1 MIKCAARDAFAALD
15 RKNEDINMCGIIGFI
30 GHDALSRILNGLE
43 LLEYRGYDSAG
54 LAVRGEAE
62 TVPEIHKCQGRV
74 KDLREISPKEDHFT
88 CGIGH
93 TRWATHGGVSDTNAH
108 PHRVGN
114 VTLVHNGIVENYKEL
129 SEEYEVEDEL
139 VSETDTEV
147 VAALL
152 NTFYKGDPNEAIR
165 RTVKKL
171 KGTYALV
178 VMFDDIPD
186 TIYAVRN
193 VSPIVVAKKDDL
205 TILASDP
212 AALYQ
217 YSKEFFVLDE
227 ACILKAEKGAVSVVD
242 FNGNE
247 VEPKM
252 QVVDWDA
259 SNTGKQGYPFYMEK
273 EINEQPE
280 ALKKILSTY
289 VIDNDIE
296 LGYDGAVDKALT
308 AFNRVCIVACGTALH
323 AGMMGANLFKKWL
336 GIPVEVEMASEFIYS
351 DTVLDKDTLFIAV
364 SQSGET
370 IDTMEALKKAKNE
383 GACCL
388 AILNVRGSSISRTAD
403 YTLYTDAGPEIAVA
417 STKAYTTQMMI
428 FYLLTLRC
436 ASLRGKITGEY
447 LEHALENLRRV
458 PDAIS
463 QVIAMKSEIR
473 RQAKE
478 VIMASDL
485 FMIGRGMDYQVLL
498 EGALKLKEISYIH
511 SEAYAAGELK
521 HGPIALITEGTPV
534 IAAATQTKLIS
545 KELSNVKEIKARGAN
560 VVLLTKEELKD
571 DFAQSGEYHV
581 IGLPNLDDEYMPFPE
596 IAALQLYSYYVS
608 ADKGLDVDKPRNLAK
623 VVTVE

>member
-1 MIKCAARDAFAALD
+1 
-15 RKNEDINMCGIIGFI
+15 MCGIIGFI
-30 GHDALSRILNGLE
+30 GNDALNGILNGLE

-54 LAVRGEAE
+54 FAIRRAGESL
-62 TVPEIHKCQGRV
+62 PEIHKCQGRV
-74 KDLREISPKEDHFT
+74 KDLREISPKTGDYT

-108 PHRVGN
+108 PHRVGK

-129 SEEYEVEDEL
+129 SEEYEVEDQL

-152 NTFYKGDPNEAIR
+152 NKFYKGDPNEAIR

-186 TIYAVRN
+186 TIYATRN
-193 VSPIVVAKKDDL
+193 VSPIVVAKNEEL

-212 AALYQ
+212 AALYE

-227 ACILKAEKGAVSVVD
+227 KCILKATKAQVSVVD
-242 FNGNE
+242 FNGQE
-247 VEPKM
+247 VQPKM

-259 SNTGKQGYPFYMEK
+259 GNTGKQGYAYYMEK

-280 ALKKILSTY
+280 ALKRILTNYLVDGS
-289 VIDNDIE
+289 ID
-296 LGYDGAVDKALT
+296 LGYEGAVDKMLT
-308 AFNRVCIVACGTALH
+308 SFNRVCIVACGTALH
-323 AGMMGANLFKKWL
+323 AGMMGAHLFRKWL
-336 GIPVEVEMASEFIYS
+336 GIPVETEMASEFIYS
-351 DTVLDKDTLFIAV
+351 DTTLDKDTLFIAV

-370 IDTMEALKKAKNE
+370 IDTMEALKKAKKE
-383 GACCL
+383 GAACL
-388 AILNVRGSSISRTAD
+388 AVLNVRGSSISRIAD

-417 STKAYTTQMMI
+417 STKAYTTQLMI
-428 FYLLTLRC
+428 FYLLVLRC
-436 ASLRGKITGEY
+436 ASLRGRMTEAD

-458 PDAIS
+458 PDAIT
-463 QVIAMKSEIR
+463 QVIAIKDDIH

-485 FMIGRGMDYQVLL
+485 FMIGRGMDYLVLL

-521 HGPIALITEGTPV
+521 HGPIALITDGTPV

-560 VVLLTKEELKD
+560 VVLLTKEELKA

-581 IGLPNLDDEYMPFPE
+581 IGLPNLDDEYMSFPE
-596 IAALQLYSYYVS
+596 IVALQLYSYYVS

>member
-1 MIKCAARDAFAALD
+1 
-15 RKNEDINMCGIIGFI
+15 MCGIIGFI
-30 GHDALSRILNGLE
+30 GNDALNGILNGLE

-54 LAVRGEAE
+54 FAIRRAGESQ
-62 TVPEIHKCQGRV
+62 PEIHKCQGRV
-74 KDLREISPKEDHFT
+74 KDLREISPKTGDYT

-108 PHRVGN
+108 PHRVGK

-129 SEEYEVEDEL
+129 SEEYEVEDQL

-152 NTFYKGDPNEAIR
+152 NKFYKGDPNEAIR

-186 TIYAVRN
+186 TIYATRN
-193 VSPIVVAKKDDL
+193 VSPIVVAKNEEL

-212 AALYQ
+212 AALYE

-227 ACILKAEKGAVSVVD
+227 KCILKATKAQVSVVD
-242 FNGNE
+242 FNGQE
-247 VEPKM
+247 VQPKM

-259 SNTGKQGYPFYMEK
+259 GNTGKQGYAYYMEK

-280 ALKKILSTY
+280 ALKRILTNYLVDGS
-289 VIDNDIE
+289 ID
-296 LGYDGAVDKALT
+296 LGYEGAVDKMLT
-308 AFNRVCIVACGTALH
+308 SFNRVCVVACGTALH
-323 AGMMGANLFKKWL
+323 AGMMGAHLFRKWL
-336 GIPVEVEMASEFIYS
+336 GIPVETEMASEFIYS

-370 IDTMEALKKAKNE
+370 IDTMEALKKAKKE
-383 GACCL
+383 GAACL
-388 AILNVRGSSISRTAD
+388 AVLNVRGSSISRIAD

-417 STKAYTTQMMI
+417 STKAYTTQLMI
-428 FYLLTLRC
+428 FYLLVLRC
-436 ASLRGKITGEY
+436 ASLRGRMTEAD

-458 PDAIS
+458 PDAIT
-463 QVIAMKSEIR
+463 QVIAIKDDIH

-485 FMIGRGMDYQVLL
+485 FMIGRGMDYLVLL

-521 HGPIALITEGTPV
+521 HGPIALITDGTPV

-560 VVLLTKEELKD
+560 VVLLTKEELKA
-571 DFAQSGEYHV
+571 DFAQSDEYHV
-581 IGLPNLDDEYMPFPE
+581 IGLPNLDDEYMSFPE
-596 IAALQLYSYYVS
+596 IVALQLYTYYVS
-608 ADKGLDVDKPRNLAK
+608 ADKGLYVDKPRNLAK

>member
-1 MIKCAARDAFAALD
+1 
-15 RKNEDINMCGIIGFI
+15 MCGIIGFI
-30 GHDALSRILNGLE
+30 GNDALNGILNGLE

-54 LAVRGEAE
+54 FAIRRAGESL
-62 TVPEIHKCQGRV
+62 PEIHKCQGRV
-74 KDLREISPKEDHFT
+74 KDLREISPKTGDYT

-108 PHRVGN
+108 PHRVGK

-129 SEEYEVEDEL
+129 SEEYEVEDQL

-152 NTFYKGDPNEAIR
+152 NKFYKGDPNEAIR

-186 TIYAVRN
+186 TIYATRN
-193 VSPIVVAKKDDL
+193 VSPIVVAKNEEL

-212 AALYQ
+212 AALYE

-227 ACILKAEKGAVSVVD
+227 KCILKATKAQVSVVD
-242 FNGNE
+242 FNGQE
-247 VEPKM
+247 VQPKM

-259 SNTGKQGYPFYMEK
+259 GNTGKQGYAYYMEK

-280 ALKKILSTY
+280 ALKRILTNYLVDGS
-289 VIDNDIE
+289 ID
-296 LGYDGAVDKALT
+296 LGYEGAVDKMLT
-308 AFNRVCIVACGTALH
+308 SFNRVCIVACGTALH
-323 AGMMGANLFKKWL
+323 AGMMGAHLFRKWL
-336 GIPVEVEMASEFIYS
+336 GIPVEIEMASEFIYS

-370 IDTMEALKKAKNE
+370 IDTMEALKKAKKE
-383 GACCL
+383 GAACL
-388 AILNVRGSSISRTAD
+388 AVLNVRGSSISRIAD

-417 STKAYTTQMMI
+417 STKAYTTQLMI
-428 FYLLTLRC
+428 FYLLVLRC
-436 ASLRGKITGEY
+436 ASLRGRMTEAD

-458 PDAIS
+458 PDAIT
-463 QVIAMKSEIR
+463 QVIAIKDDIH

-485 FMIGRGMDYQVLL
+485 FMIGRGMDYLVLL

-521 HGPIALITEGTPV
+521 HGPIALITDGTPV

-560 VVLLTKEELKD
+560 VVLLTKEELKA
-571 DFAQSGEYHV
+571 DFAQSDEYHV
-581 IGLPNLDDEYMPFPE
+581 IGLPNLDDEYMSFPE
-596 IAALQLYSYYVS
+596 IVALQLYSYYVS

>member
-1 MIKCAARDAFAALD
+1 
-15 RKNEDINMCGIIGFI
+15 MCGIIGFI
-30 GHDALSRILNGLE
+30 GNDALNGILNGLE

-54 LAVRGEAE
+54 FAIRRAGESL
-62 TVPEIHKCQGRV
+62 PEIHKCQGRV
-74 KDLREISPKEDHFT
+74 KDLREISPKTGDYT

-108 PHRVGN
+108 PHRVGK

-129 SEEYEVEDEL
+129 SEEYEVEDQL

-152 NTFYKGDPNEAIR
+152 NKFYKGDPNEAIR

-186 TIYAVRN
+186 TIYATRN
-193 VSPIVVAKKDDL
+193 VSPIVVAKNEEL

-212 AALYQ
+212 AALYE

-227 ACILKAEKGAVSVVD
+227 KCILKATKAQVSVVD
-242 FNGNE
+242 FNGQE
-247 VEPKM
+247 VQPKM

-259 SNTGKQGYPFYMEK
+259 GNTGKQGYAYYMEK

-280 ALKKILSTY
+280 ALKRILTNYLVDGS
-289 VIDNDIE
+289 ID
-296 LGYDGAVDKALT
+296 LGYEGAVDKMLT
-308 AFNRVCIVACGTALH
+308 SFNRVCIVACGTALH
-323 AGMMGANLFKKWL
+323 AGMMGAHLFRKWL
-336 GIPVEVEMASEFIYS
+336 GIPVETEMASEFIYS
-351 DTVLDKDTLFIAV
+351 DTVLDKGTLFIAV

-370 IDTMEALKKAKNE
+370 IDTMEALKKAKKE
-383 GACCL
+383 GAACL
-388 AILNVRGSSISRTAD
+388 AVLNVRGSSISRIAD

-417 STKAYTTQMMI
+417 STKAYTTQLMI
-428 FYLLTLRC
+428 FYLLVLRC
-436 ASLRGKITGEY
+436 ASLRGRMTEAD

-458 PDAIS
+458 PDAIT
-463 QVIAMKSEIR
+463 QVIALKDDIH

-485 FMIGRGMDYQVLL
+485 FMIGRGMDYLVQL

-521 HGPIALITEGTPV
+521 HGPIALITDGTPV

-560 VVLLTKEELKD
+560 VVLLTKEELKA

-581 IGLPNLDDEYMPFPE
+581 IGLPNLDDEYMSFPE
-596 IAALQLYSYYVS
+596 IVALQLYSYYVS

>member
-1 MIKCAARDAFAALD
+1 
-15 RKNEDINMCGIIGFI
+15 MCGIIGFI
-30 GHDALSRILNGLE
+30 GNDALNGILNGLE

-54 LAVRGEAE
+54 FAIRRAGESQ
-62 TVPEIHKCQGRV
+62 PEIHKCQGRV
-74 KDLREISPKEDHFT
+74 KDLREISPKTGDYT

-108 PHRVGN
+108 PHRVGK

-129 SEEYEVEDEL
+129 SEEYEVEDQL

-152 NTFYKGDPNEAIR
+152 NKFYKRDPNEAIR

-186 TIYAVRN
+186 TIYATRN
-193 VSPIVVAKKDDL
+193 VSPIVVAKNEEL

-212 AALYQ
+212 AALYE

-227 ACILKAEKGAVSVVD
+227 KCILKATKAQVSVVD
-242 FNGNE
+242 FNGQE
-247 VEPKM
+247 VQPKM
-252 QVVDWDA
+252 QVVDWDTG
-259 SNTGKQGYPFYMEK
+259 NTGKQGYAYYMEK

-280 ALKKILSTY
+280 ALKRILTNYLVDGS
-289 VIDNDIE
+289 ID
-296 LGYDGAVDKALT
+296 LGYEGAVDKMLT
-308 AFNRVCIVACGTALH
+308 SFNRVCIVACGTALH
-323 AGMMGANLFKKWL
+323 AGMMGAHLFRKWL
-336 GIPVEVEMASEFIYS
+336 GIPVETEMASEFIYS

-370 IDTMEALKKAKNE
+370 IDTMEALKKAKKE
-383 GACCL
+383 GAACL
-388 AILNVRGSSISRTAD
+388 AVLNVRGSSISRIAD

-417 STKAYTTQMMI
+417 STKAYTTQLMI
-428 FYLLTLRC
+428 FYLLVLRC
-436 ASLRGKITGEY
+436 ASLRGRMTEAD

-458 PDAIS
+458 PDAIT
-463 QVIAMKSEIR
+463 QVIAIKDDIH

-485 FMIGRGMDYQVLL
+485 FMIGRGMDYLVLL

-521 HGPIALITEGTPV
+521 HGPIALITDGTPV

-560 VVLLTKEELKD
+560 VVLLTKEELKA
-571 DFAQSGEYHV
+571 DFAQSDEYHV
-581 IGLPNLDDEYMPFPE
+581 IGLPNLDDEYMSFPE
-596 IAALQLYSYYVS
+596 IVALQLYSYYVS

>member
-1 MIKCAARDAFAALD
+1 
-15 RKNEDINMCGIIGFI
+15 MCGIIGFI
-30 GHDALSRILNGLE
+30 GNDALNGILNGLE

-54 LAVRGEAE
+54 FAIRRAGESQ
-62 TVPEIHKCQGRV
+62 PEIHKCQGRV
-74 KDLREISPKEDHFT
+74 KDLREISPKTGDYT

-108 PHRVGN
+108 PHRVGK

-129 SEEYEVEDEL
+129 SEEYEVEDQL

-152 NTFYKGDPNEAIR
+152 NKFYKGDPNEAIR

-186 TIYAVRN
+186 TIYATRN
-193 VSPIVVAKKDDL
+193 VSPIVVAKNEEL

-212 AALYQ
+212 AALYE

-227 ACILKAEKGAVSVVD
+227 KCILKATKAQVSVVD
-242 FNGNE
+242 FNGQE
-247 VEPKM
+247 VQPKM

-259 SNTGKQGYPFYMEK
+259 GNTGKQGYAYYMEK

-280 ALKKILSTY
+280 ALKRILTNYLVDGS
-289 VIDNDIE
+289 ID
-296 LGYDGAVDKALT
+296 LGYEGAVDKMLT
-308 AFNRVCIVACGTALH
+308 SFNRVCIVACGTALH
-323 AGMMGANLFKKWL
+323 AGMMGAHLFRKWL
-336 GIPVEVEMASEFIYS
+336 VIPVETEMASEFIYS
-351 DTVLDKDTLFIAV
+351 DTILDKDTLFIAV

-370 IDTMEALKKAKNE
+370 IDTMEALKKAKKE
-383 GACCL
+383 GAACL
-388 AILNVRGSSISRTAD
+388 AVLNVRGSSISRIAD

-417 STKAYTTQMMI
+417 STKAYTTQLMI
-428 FYLLTLRC
+428 FYLLVLRC
-436 ASLRGKITGEY
+436 ASLRGRMTEAD

-458 PDAIS
+458 PDAIT
-463 QVIAMKSEIR
+463 QVIAIKDDIH

-485 FMIGRGMDYQVLL
+485 FMIGRGMDYLVLL

-521 HGPIALITEGTPV
+521 HGPIALITDGTPV

-560 VVLLTKEELKD
+560 VVLLTKEELKA
-571 DFAQSGEYHV
+571 DFAQSDEYHV
-581 IGLPNLDDEYMPFPE
+581 IGLPNLDDEYMSFPE
-596 IAALQLYSYYVS
+596 IVALQLYSYYVS

>member
-1 MIKCAARDAFAALD
+1 
-15 RKNEDINMCGIIGFI
+15 MCGIIGFI
-30 GHDALSRILNGLE
+30 GNDALNGILNGLE

-54 LAVRGEAE
+54 FAIRRAGESL
-62 TVPEIHKCQGRV
+62 PEIHKCQGRV
-74 KDLREISPKEDHFT
+74 KDLREISPKTGDYT

-108 PHRVGN
+108 PHRVGK

-129 SEEYEVEDEL
+129 SEEYEVEDQL

-152 NTFYKGDPNEAIR
+152 NKFYKGDPNEAIR

-186 TIYAVRN
+186 TIYATRN
-193 VSPIVVAKKDDL
+193 VSPIVVAKNEEL

-212 AALYQ
+212 AALYE

-227 ACILKAEKGAVSVVD
+227 KCILKATKAQVSVVD
-242 FNGNE
+242 FNGQE
-247 VEPKM
+247 VQPKM

-259 SNTGKQGYPFYMEK
+259 GNTGKQGYAYYMEK

-280 ALKKILSTY
+280 ALKRILTNYLVDGS
-289 VIDNDIE
+289 ID
-296 LGYDGAVDKALT
+296 LGYEGAVDKMLT
-308 AFNRVCIVACGTALH
+308 SFNRVCIVACGTALH
-323 AGMMGANLFKKWL
+323 AGMMGAHLFRKWL
-336 GIPVEVEMASEFIYS
+336 GIPVETEMASEFIYS

-370 IDTMEALKKAKNE
+370 IDTMEALKKAKKE
-383 GACCL
+383 GAACL
-388 AILNVRGSSISRTAD
+388 AVLNVRGSSISRIAD

-417 STKAYTTQMMI
+417 STKAYTTQLMI
-428 FYLLTLRC
+428 FYLLVLRC
-436 ASLRGKITGEY
+436 ASLRGRMTEAD

-458 PDAIS
+458 PDAIT
-463 QVIAMKSEIR
+463 QVIAIKDDIH

-485 FMIGRGMDYQVLL
+485 FMIGRGMDYLVLL

-521 HGPIALITEGTPV
+521 HGPIALITDGTPV

-560 VVLLTKEELKD
+560 VVLLTKDELKA
-571 DFAQSGEYHV
+571 DFAQSDEYHV
-581 IGLPNLDDEYMPFPE
+581 IGLPNLDDEYMSFPE
-596 IAALQLYSYYVS
+596 IVALQLYSYYVS

>member
-1 MIKCAARDAFAALD
+1 
-15 RKNEDINMCGIIGFI
+15 MCGIIGFI
-30 GHDALSRILNGLE
+30 GNDALNGILNGLE

-54 LAVRGEAE
+54 FAIRRAGESL
-62 TVPEIHKCQGRV
+62 PEIHKCQGRV
-74 KDLREISPKEDHFT
+74 KDLREISPKTGDYT

-93 TRWATHGGVSDTNAH
+93 TRWATHGGVSDANAH
-108 PHRVGN
+108 PHRVGK

-129 SEEYEVEDEL
+129 SEEYEVEDQL

-152 NTFYKGDPNEAIR
+152 NKFYKGDPNEAIR

-186 TIYAVRN
+186 TIYATRN
-193 VSPIVVAKKDDL
+193 VSPIVVAKNEEL

-212 AALYQ
+212 AALYE

-227 ACILKAEKGAVSVVD
+227 KCILKATKAQVSVVD
-242 FNGNE
+242 FNGQE
-247 VEPKM
+247 VQPKM

-259 SNTGKQGYPFYMEK
+259 GNTGKQGYAYYMEK

-280 ALKKILSTY
+280 ALKRILTNYLVDGS
-289 VIDNDIE
+289 ID
-296 LGYDGAVDKALT
+296 LGYEGAVDKMLT
-308 AFNRVCIVACGTALH
+308 SFNRVCIVACGTALH
-323 AGMMGANLFKKWL
+323 AGMMGAHLFRKWL
-336 GIPVEVEMASEFIYS
+336 GIPVETEMASEFIYS

-370 IDTMEALKKAKNE
+370 IDTMEALKKAKKE
-383 GACCL
+383 GAACL
-388 AILNVRGSSISRTAD
+388 AVLNVRGSSISRIAD

-417 STKAYTTQMMI
+417 STKAYTTQLMI
-428 FYLLTLRC
+428 FYLLVLRC
-436 ASLRGKITGEY
+436 ASLRGRMTEAD

-458 PDAIS
+458 PDAIT
-463 QVIAMKSEIR
+463 QVIAIKDDIH

-485 FMIGRGMDYQVLL
+485 FMIGRGMDYLVLL

-521 HGPIALITEGTPV
+521 HGPIALITDGTPV

-560 VVLLTKEELKD
+560 VVLLTKEELKA
-571 DFAQSGEYHV
+571 DFAQSDEYHV
-581 IGLPNLDDEYMPFPE
+581 IGLPNLDDEYMSFPE
-596 IAALQLYSYYVS
+596 IVALQLYSYYVS

>member
-1 MIKCAARDAFAALD
+1 
-15 RKNEDINMCGIIGFI
+15 MCGIIGFI
-30 GHDALSRILNGLE
+30 GNDALNGILNGLE

-54 LAVRGEAE
+54 FAIRRAGESQ
-62 TVPEIHKCQGRV
+62 PEIHKCQGRV
-74 KDLREISPKEDHFT
+74 KDLREISPKTGDYT

-108 PHRVGN
+108 PHRVGK

-129 SEEYEVEDEL
+129 SEEYEVEDQL

-152 NTFYKGDPNEAIR
+152 NKFYKGDPNEAIR

-186 TIYAVRN
+186 TIYATRN
-193 VSPIVVAKKDDL
+193 VSPIVVAKNEEL

-212 AALYQ
+212 AALYE

-227 ACILKAEKGAVSVVD
+227 KCILKATKAQVSVVD
-242 FNGNE
+242 FNGQE
-247 VEPKM
+247 VQPKM

-259 SNTGKQGYPFYMEK
+259 GNTGKQGYAYYMEK

-280 ALKKILSTY
+280 ALKRIMTNYLVDGS
-289 VIDNDIE
+289 ND
-296 LGYDGAVDKALT
+296 LGYEGAVDKMLT
-308 AFNRVCIVACGTALH
+308 SFNRVCIVACGTALH
-323 AGMMGANLFKKWL
+323 AGMMGAHLFRKWL
-336 GIPVEVEMASEFIYS
+336 GIPVETEMASEFIYS

-370 IDTMEALKKAKNE
+370 IDTMEALKKAKKE
-383 GACCL
+383 GAACL
-388 AILNVRGSSISRTAD
+388 AVLNVRGSSISRIAD

-417 STKAYTTQMMI
+417 STKAYTTQLMI
-428 FYLLTLRC
+428 FYLLVLRC
-436 ASLRGKITGEY
+436 ASLRGRMTEAD

-458 PDAIS
+458 PDAIT
-463 QVIAMKSEIR
+463 QVIAIKDDIH

-485 FMIGRGMDYQVLL
+485 FMIGRGMDYLVLL

-521 HGPIALITEGTPV
+521 HGPIALITDGTPV

-560 VVLLTKEELKD
+560 VVLLTKEELKA
-571 DFAQSGEYHV
+571 DFAQSDEYHV
-581 IGLPNLDDEYMPFPE
+581 IGLPNLDDEYMSFPE
-596 IAALQLYSYYVS
+596 IVALQLYSYYVS

>member
-1 MIKCAARDAFAALD
+1 
-15 RKNEDINMCGIIGFI
+15 MCGIIGFI
-30 GHDALSRILNGLE
+30 GNDALNGILNGLE

-54 LAVRGEAE
+54 FAIRRAGESQ
-62 TVPEIHKCQGRV
+62 PEIHKCQGRV
-74 KDLREISPKEDHFT
+74 KDLREISPKTGDYT

-108 PHRVGN
+108 PHRVGK
-114 VTLVHNGIVENYKEL
+114 VTLAHNGIVENYKEL
-129 SEEYEVEDEL
+129 SEEYEVEDQL

-152 NTFYKGDPNEAIR
+152 NKFYKGDPNEAIR

-186 TIYAVRN
+186 TIYATRN
-193 VSPIVVAKKDDL
+193 VSPIVVAKNEEL

-212 AALYQ
+212 AALYE

-227 ACILKAEKGAVSVVD
+227 KCILKATKAQVSVVD
-242 FNGNE
+242 FNGQE
-247 VEPKM
+247 VQPKM

-259 SNTGKQGYPFYMEK
+259 GNTGKQGYAYYMEK

-280 ALKKILSTY
+280 ALKRILTNYLVDGS
-289 VIDNDIE
+289 ID
-296 LGYDGAVDKALT
+296 LGYEGAVDKMLT
-308 AFNRVCIVACGTALH
+308 SFNRVCIVACGTALH
-323 AGMMGANLFKKWL
+323 AGMMGAHLFRKWL
-336 GIPVEVEMASEFIYS
+336 GIPVETEMASEFIYS

-370 IDTMEALKKAKNE
+370 IDTMEALKKAKKE
-383 GACCL
+383 GAACL
-388 AILNVRGSSISRTAD
+388 AVLNVRGSSISRIAD

-417 STKAYTTQMMI
+417 STKAYTTQLMI
-428 FYLLTLRC
+428 FYLLVLRC
-436 ASLRGKITGEY
+436 ASLRGRMTEAD

-458 PDAIS
+458 PDAIT
-463 QVIAMKSEIR
+463 QVIAIKDDIH

-485 FMIGRGMDYQVLL
+485 FMVGRGMDYLVLL

-521 HGPIALITEGTPV
+521 HGPIALITDGTPV

-560 VVLLTKEELKD
+560 VVLLTKEELKA
-571 DFAQSGEYHV
+571 DFAQSDEYHV
-581 IGLPNLDDEYMPFPE
+581 IGLPNLDDEYMSFPE
-596 IAALQLYSYYVS
+596 IVALQLYSYYVS

>member
-1 MIKCAARDAFAALD
+1 
-15 RKNEDINMCGIIGFI
+15 MCGIIGFI
-30 GHDALSRILNGLE
+30 GNDALNGILNGLE

-54 LAVRGEAE
+54 FAIRRAGESL
-62 TVPEIHKCQGRV
+62 PEIHKCQGRV
-74 KDLREISPKEDHFT
+74 KDLREISPKTGDYT

-108 PHRVGN
+108 PHRVGK

-129 SEEYEVEDEL
+129 SEEYEVEDQL

-152 NTFYKGDPNEAIR
+152 NKFYKGDPNEAIR

-186 TIYAVRN
+186 TIYATRN
-193 VSPIVVAKKDDL
+193 VSPIVVAKNEEL

-212 AALYQ
+212 AALYE

-227 ACILKAEKGAVSVVD
+227 KCILKATKAQVSVVD
-242 FNGNE
+242 FNGQE
-247 VEPKM
+247 VQPKM
-252 QVVDWDA
+252 QVVDWEA
-259 SNTGKQGYPFYMEK
+259 GNTGKQGYAYYMEK

-280 ALKKILSTY
+280 ALKRILTNYLVDGS
-289 VIDNDIE
+289 ID
-296 LGYDGAVDKALT
+296 LGYEGAVDKMLT
-308 AFNRVCIVACGTALH
+308 SFNRVCIVACGTALH
-323 AGMMGANLFKKWL
+323 AGMMGAHLFRKWL
-336 GIPVEVEMASEFIYS
+336 GIPVETEMASEFIYS
-351 DTVLDKDTLFIAV
+351 DTVLDKGTLFIAV

-370 IDTMEALKKAKNE
+370 IDTMEALKKAKKE
-383 GACCL
+383 GAACL
-388 AILNVRGSSISRTAD
+388 AVLNVRGSSISRIAD

-417 STKAYTTQMMI
+417 STKAYTTQLMI
-428 FYLLTLRC
+428 FYLLVLRC
-436 ASLRGKITGEY
+436 ASLRGRMTEAD
-447 LEHALENLRRV
+447 LENALENLRRV
-458 PDAIS
+458 PDAIT
-463 QVIAMKSEIR
+463 QVIALKDDIH

-485 FMIGRGMDYQVLL
+485 FMIGRGMDYLVLL

-521 HGPIALITEGTPV
+521 HGPIALITDGTPV

-560 VVLLTKEELKD
+560 VVLLTKEELKA

-581 IGLPNLDDEYMPFPE
+581 IGLPNLDDEYMSFPE
-596 IAALQLYSYYVS
+596 IVALQLYSYYVS

>member
-1 MIKCAARDAFAALD
+1 
-15 RKNEDINMCGIIGFI
+15 MCGIIGFI
-30 GHDALSRILNGLE
+30 GNDALNGILNGLE

-54 LAVRGEAE
+54 FAIRRAGESL
-62 TVPEIHKCQGRV
+62 PEIHKCQGRV
-74 KDLREISPKEDHFT
+74 KDLREISPKTGDYT

-108 PHRVGN
+108 PHRVGK

-129 SEEYEVEDEL
+129 SEEYEVEDQL

-152 NTFYKGDPNEAIR
+152 NKFYKGDPNEAIR

-186 TIYAVRN
+186 TIYATRN
-193 VSPIVVAKKDDL
+193 VSPIVVAKNEEL

-212 AALYQ
+212 AALYE

-227 ACILKAEKGAVSVVD
+227 KCILKATKAQVSVVD
-242 FNGNE
+242 FNGQE
-247 VEPKM
+247 VQPKM

-259 SNTGKQGYPFYMEK
+259 GNTGKQGYAYYMEK

-280 ALKKILSTY
+280 ALKRILTNYLVDGS
-289 VIDNDIE
+289 IN
-296 LGYDGAVDKALT
+296 LGYEGAVDKMLT
-308 AFNRVCIVACGTALH
+308 SFNRVCIVACGTALH
-323 AGMMGANLFKKWL
+323 AGMMGAHLFRKWL
-336 GIPVEVEMASEFIYS
+336 GIPVETEMASEFIYS

-370 IDTMEALKKAKNE
+370 IDTMEALKKAKKE
-383 GACCL
+383 GAACL
-388 AILNVRGSSISRTAD
+388 AVLNVRGSSISRIAD

-417 STKAYTTQMMI
+417 STKAYTTQLMI
-428 FYLLTLRC
+428 FYLLVLRC
-436 ASLRGKITGEY
+436 ASLRGRMTEAD

-458 PDAIS
+458 PDAIT
-463 QVIAMKSEIR
+463 QVIAIKDDIH

-485 FMIGRGMDYQVLL
+485 FMIGRGMDYLVLL

-521 HGPIALITEGTPV
+521 HGPIALITDGTPV

-560 VVLLTKEELKD
+560 VVLLTKEELKA
-571 DFAQSGEYHV
+571 DFAQSDEYHV
-581 IGLPNLDDEYMPFPE
+581 IGLPNLDDEYMSFPE
-596 IAALQLYSYYVS
+596 IVALQLYSYYVS

>member
-1 MIKCAARDAFAALD
+1 MRFVY

-30 GHDALSRILNGLE
+30 GHEALSRILNGLE

-54 LAVRGEAE
+54 LAVRGENGAE
-62 TVPEIHKCQGRV
+62 PEIHKCQGRV
-74 KDLREISPKEDHFT
+74 KDLRAISPKEDTFT

-108 PHRVGN
+108 PHRVGK

-152 NTFYKGDPNEAIR
+152 NKFYKGNPDEAIK

-193 VSPIVVAKKDDL
+193 VSPIVVAKNDDL

-212 AALYQ
+212 AALYE

-227 ACILKAEKGAVSVVD
+227 ACILKAVKGEVSVTD
-242 FNGNE
+242 FNGNT

-259 SNTGKQGYPFYMEK
+259 GNTGKQGYAFYMEK

-280 ALKKILSTY
+280 ALKRILSTY
-289 VIDNDIE
+289 IVNNDIE
-296 LGYDGAVDKALT
+296 LGYDGAVDKALMG
-308 AFNRVCIVACGTALH
+308 FNRVCIVACGTALH

-336 GIPVEVEMASEFIYS
+336 GIPVETEMASEFIYS

-436 ASLRGKITGEY
+436 AYLRGKITRDY
-447 LEHALENLRRV
+447 LDNALENLRRV
-458 PDAIS
+458 PDSIS
-463 QVIAMKSEIR
+463 QVIALKDDIH

-560 VVLLTKEELKD
+560 VVLLTKNELKD

>member
-1 MIKCAARDAFAALD
+1 
-15 RKNEDINMCGIIGFI
+15 MCGIIGFI
-30 GHDALSRILNGLE
+30 GNDALNGILNGLE

-54 LAVRGEAE
+54 FAIRRAGESQ
-62 TVPEIHKCQGRV
+62 PEIHKCQGRV
-74 KDLREISPKEDHFT
+74 KDLREISPKTGDYT

-108 PHRVGN
+108 PHRVGK

-129 SEEYEVEDEL
+129 SEEYEVEDQL

-152 NTFYKGDPNEAIR
+152 NKFYKGDPNEAIR

-186 TIYAVRN
+186 TIYATRN
-193 VSPIVVAKKDDL
+193 VSPIVVAKNEKL

-212 AALYQ
+212 AALYE

-227 ACILKAEKGAVSVVD
+227 KCILKATKAQVSVVD
-242 FNGNE
+242 FNGQE
-247 VEPKM
+247 VQPKM

-259 SNTGKQGYPFYMEK
+259 GNTGKQGYAYYMEK

-280 ALKKILSTY
+280 ALKRILTNYLVDGS
-289 VIDNDIE
+289 ID
-296 LGYDGAVDKALT
+296 LGYEGAVDKMLAS
-308 AFNRVCIVACGTALH
+308 FNRVCIVACGTALH
-323 AGMMGANLFKKWL
+323 AGMMGAHLFRKWL
-336 GIPVEVEMASEFIYS
+336 GIPVETEMASEFIYS

-370 IDTMEALKKAKNE
+370 IDTMEALKKAKKE
-383 GACCL
+383 GAACL
-388 AILNVRGSSISRTAD
+388 AVLNVRGSSISRIAD

-417 STKAYTTQMMI
+417 STKAYTTQLMI
-428 FYLLTLRC
+428 FYLLVLRC
-436 ASLRGKITGEY
+436 ASLRGRMTEAD

-458 PDAIS
+458 PDAIT
-463 QVIAMKSEIR
+463 QVIAIKDDIH

-485 FMIGRGMDYQVLL
+485 FMIGRGMDYLVLL

-521 HGPIALITEGTPV
+521 HGPIALITDGTPV

-560 VVLLTKEELKD
+560 VVLLTKEELKA
-571 DFAQSGEYHV
+571 DFAQSDEYHV
-581 IGLPNLDDEYMPFPE
+581 IGLPNLDDEYMSFPE
-596 IAALQLYSYYVS
+596 IVALQLYSYYVS

>member
-1 MIKCAARDAFAALD
+1 
-15 RKNEDINMCGIIGFI
+15 MCGIIGFI
-30 GHDALSRILNGLE
+30 GNDALNGILNGLE

-54 LAVRGEAE
+54 FAIRRAGESL
-62 TVPEIHKCQGRV
+62 PEIHKCQGRV
-74 KDLREISPKEDHFT
+74 KDLREISPKTGDYT

-108 PHRVGN
+108 PHRVGK

-129 SEEYEVEDEL
+129 SEEYEVEDQL

-152 NTFYKGDPNEAIR
+152 NKFYKGDPNEAIR

-186 TIYAVRN
+186 TIYATRN
-193 VSPIVVAKKDDL
+193 VSPIVVAKNEEL

-212 AALYQ
+212 AALYE

-227 ACILKAEKGAVSVVD
+227 KCILKATKAQVSVVD
-242 FNGNE
+242 FNGQE
-247 VEPKM
+247 VQPKM

-259 SNTGKQGYPFYMEK
+259 GNTGKQGYAYYMEK

-280 ALKKILSTY
+280 ALKRILTNYLVDGS
-289 VIDNDIE
+289 ID
-296 LGYDGAVDKALT
+296 LGYEGAVDKMLT
-308 AFNRVCIVACGTALH
+308 SFNRVCIVACGTALH
-323 AGMMGANLFKKWL
+323 AGMMGAHLFRKWL
-336 GIPVEVEMASEFIYS
+336 GIPVETEMASEFIYS

-370 IDTMEALKKAKNE
+370 IDTMEALKKAKKE
-383 GACCL
+383 GAACL
-388 AILNVRGSSISRTAD
+388 AVLNVRGSSISRIAD

-417 STKAYTTQMMI
+417 STKAYTTQLMI
-428 FYLLTLRC
+428 FYLLVLRC
-436 ASLRGKITGEY
+436 ASLRGRMTEAD

-458 PDAIS
+458 PDAIT
-463 QVIAMKSEIR
+463 QVIAIKDDIH

-485 FMIGRGMDYQVLL
+485 FMIGRGMDYLVLL

-521 HGPIALITEGTPV
+521 HGPIALITDGTPV
-534 IAAATQTKLIS
+534 IAAATQTKLIT

-560 VVLLTKEELKD
+560 VVLLTKEELKA
-571 DFAQSGEYHV
+571 DFAQSDEYHV
-581 IGLPNLDDEYMPFPE
+581 IGLPNLDDEYMSFPE
-596 IAALQLYSYYVS
+596 IVALQLYSYYVS

>member
-1 MIKCAARDAFAALD
+1 
-15 RKNEDINMCGIIGFI
+15 MCGIIGFI
-30 GHDALSRILNGLE
+30 GNDALNGILNGLE

-54 LAVRGEAE
+54 FAIRRAGESL
-62 TVPEIHKCQGRV
+62 PEIHKCQGRV
-74 KDLREISPKEDHFT
+74 KDLREISPKAGDYT

-108 PHRVGN
+108 PHRVGK

-129 SEEYEVEDEL
+129 SEEYEVEDQL

-152 NTFYKGDPNEAIR
+152 NKFYKGDPNEAIR

-186 TIYAVRN
+186 TIYATRN
-193 VSPIVVAKKDDL
+193 VSPIVVAKNEEL

-212 AALYQ
+212 AALYE

-227 ACILKAEKGAVSVVD
+227 KCILKATKAQVSVVD
-242 FNGNE
+242 FNGQE
-247 VEPKM
+247 VQPKM

-259 SNTGKQGYPFYMEK
+259 GNTGKQGYAYYMEK

-280 ALKKILSTY
+280 ALKRILTNYLVDGS
-289 VIDNDIE
+289 ID
-296 LGYDGAVDKALT
+296 LGYEGAVDKMLT
-308 AFNRVCIVACGTALH
+308 SFNRVCIVACGTALH
-323 AGMMGANLFKKWL
+323 AGMMGAHLFRKWL
-336 GIPVEVEMASEFIYS
+336 GIPVETEMASEFIYS
-351 DTVLDKDTLFIAV
+351 DTVLDKGTLFIAV

-370 IDTMEALKKAKNE
+370 IDTMEALKKAKKE
-383 GACCL
+383 GAACL
-388 AILNVRGSSISRTAD
+388 AVLNVRGSSISRIAD

-417 STKAYTTQMMI
+417 STKAYTTQLMI
-428 FYLLTLRC
+428 FYLLVLRC
-436 ASLRGKITGEY
+436 ASLRGRMTEAD

-458 PDAIS
+458 PDAIT
-463 QVIAMKSEIR
+463 QVIALKDDIH

-485 FMIGRGMDYQVLL
+485 FMIGRGMDYLVLL

-521 HGPIALITEGTPV
+521 HGPIALITDGTPV

-560 VVLLTKEELKD
+560 VVLLTKEELKA
-571 DFAQSGEYHV
+571 DFAQSDEYHV
-581 IGLPNLDDEYMPFPE
+581 IGLPNLDDEYMSFPE
-596 IAALQLYSYYVS
+596 IVALQLYSYYVS

>member
-1 MIKCAARDAFAALD
+1 
-15 RKNEDINMCGIIGFI
+15 MCGIIGFI
-30 GHDALSRILNGLE
+30 GNDALNGILNGLE

-54 LAVRGEAE
+54 FAIRRAGESQ
-62 TVPEIHKCQGRV
+62 PEIHKCQGRV
-74 KDLREISPKEDHFT
+74 KDLREISPKTGDYT

-108 PHRVGN
+108 PHRVGK

-129 SEEYEVEDEL
+129 SEEYEVEDQL

-152 NTFYKGDPNEAIR
+152 NKFYKGDPNEAIR

-186 TIYAVRN
+186 TIYTTRN
-193 VSPIVVAKKDDL
+193 VSPIVVAKNEEL

-212 AALYQ
+212 AALYE

-227 ACILKAEKGAVSVVD
+227 KCILKATKAQVSVVD
-242 FNGNE
+242 FNGQE
-247 VEPKM
+247 VQPKM

-259 SNTGKQGYPFYMEK
+259 GNTGKQGYAYYMEK

-280 ALKKILSTY
+280 ALKRILTNYLVDGS
-289 VIDNDIE
+289 ID
-296 LGYDGAVDKALT
+296 LGYEGAVDKMLT

-323 AGMMGANLFKKWL
+323 AGMMGAHLFRKWL
-336 GIPVEVEMASEFIYS
+336 GIPVETEMASEFIYS

-370 IDTMEALKKAKNE
+370 IDTMEALKKAKKE
-383 GACCL
+383 GAACL
-388 AILNVRGSSISRTAD
+388 AVLNVRGSSISRIAD

-417 STKAYTTQMMI
+417 STKAYTTQLMI
-428 FYLLTLRC
+428 FYLLVLRC
-436 ASLRGKITGEY
+436 ASLRGRMTEAD

-458 PDAIS
+458 PDAIT
-463 QVIAMKSEIR
+463 QVIAIKDDIH

-485 FMIGRGMDYQVLL
+485 FMIGRGMDYLVLL

-521 HGPIALITEGTPV
+521 HGPIALITDGTPV

-560 VVLLTKEELKD
+560 VVLLTKEELKA
-571 DFAQSGEYHV
+571 DFAQSDEYHV
-581 IGLPNLDDEYMPFPE
+581 IGLPNLDDEYMSFPE
-596 IAALQLYSYYVS
+596 IVALQLYSYYVS

>member
-1 MIKCAARDAFAALD
+1 
-15 RKNEDINMCGIIGFI
+15 MCGIIGFI
-30 GHDALSRILNGLE
+30 GNDALNGILNGLE

-54 LAVRGEAE
+54 FAIRRAGESL
-62 TVPEIHKCQGRV
+62 PEIHKCQGRV
-74 KDLREISPKEDHFT
+74 KDLREISPKTGDYT

-108 PHRVGN
+108 PHRVGK

-129 SEEYEVEDEL
+129 SEEYEVEDQL

-152 NTFYKGDPNEAIR
+152 NKFYKGDPNEAIR

-186 TIYAVRN
+186 TIYATRN
-193 VSPIVVAKKDDL
+193 VSPIVVAKNEEL

-212 AALYQ
+212 AALYE

-227 ACILKAEKGAVSVVD
+227 KCILKATKAQVSVVD
-242 FNGNE
+242 FNGQE
-247 VEPKM
+247 VQPKM

-259 SNTGKQGYPFYMEK
+259 GNTGKQGYAYYMEK

-280 ALKKILSTY
+280 ALKRILTNYLVDGS
-289 VIDNDIE
+289 ID
-296 LGYDGAVDKALT
+296 LGYEGAVDKMLT
-308 AFNRVCIVACGTALH
+308 SFNRVCIVACGTALH
-323 AGMMGANLFKKWL
+323 AGMMGAHLFRKWL
-336 GIPVEVEMASEFIYS
+336 GIPVETEMASEFIYS

-370 IDTMEALKKAKNE
+370 IDTMEALKKAKKE
-383 GACCL
+383 GAACL
-388 AILNVRGSSISRTAD
+388 AVLNVRGSSISRIAD

-417 STKAYTTQMMI
+417 STKAYTTQLMI
-428 FYLLTLRC
+428 FYLLVLRC
-436 ASLRGKITGEY
+436 ASLRGRMTEAD

-458 PDAIS
+458 PDAIT
-463 QVIAMKSEIR
+463 QVIAVKDDIH

-485 FMIGRGMDYQVLL
+485 FMIGRGMDYLVLL

-521 HGPIALITEGTPV
+521 HGPIALITDGTPV

-560 VVLLTKEELKD
+560 VVLLTKEELKA
-571 DFAQSGEYHV
+571 DFAQSDEYHV
-581 IGLPNLDDEYMPFPE
+581 IGLPNLDDEYMSFPE
-596 IAALQLYSYYVS
+596 IVALQLYSYYVS

>member
-1 MIKCAARDAFAALD
+1 
-15 RKNEDINMCGIIGFI
+15 MCGIIGFI
-30 GHDALSRILNGLE
+30 GNDALNGILNGLE

-54 LAVRGEAE
+54 FAIRRAGESQ
-62 TVPEIHKCQGRV
+62 PEIHKCQGRV
-74 KDLREISPKEDHFT
+74 KDLREISPKTGDYT

-108 PHRVGN
+108 PHRVGK

-129 SEEYEVEDEL
+129 SEEYEVEDQL

-152 NTFYKGDPNEAIR
+152 NKFYKGDPNEAIR

-186 TIYAVRN
+186 TIYATRN
-193 VSPIVVAKKDDL
+193 VSPIVVAKNEEL

-212 AALYQ
+212 AALYE

-227 ACILKAEKGAVSVVD
+227 KCILKATKAQVSVVD
-242 FNGNE
+242 FNGQE
-247 VEPKM
+247 VQPKM

-259 SNTGKQGYPFYMEK
+259 GNTGKQGYAYYMEK

-280 ALKKILSTY
+280 ALKRILTNYLVDGS
-289 VIDNDIE
+289 ID
-296 LGYDGAVDKALT
+296 LGYEGAVDKMLT
-308 AFNRVCIVACGTALH
+308 SFNRVCIVACGTALH
-323 AGMMGANLFKKWL
+323 AGMMGAHLFRKWL
-336 GIPVEVEMASEFIYS
+336 GIPVETEMASEFIYS

-370 IDTMEALKKAKNE
+370 IDTMEALKKAKKE
-383 GACCL
+383 VAACL
-388 AILNVRGSSISRTAD
+388 AVLNVRGSSISRIAD

-417 STKAYTTQMMI
+417 STKAYTTQLMI
-428 FYLLTLRC
+428 FYLLVLRC
-436 ASLRGKITGEY
+436 ASLRGRMTEAD

-458 PDAIS
+458 PDAIT
-463 QVIAMKSEIR
+463 QVIAIKDDIH

-485 FMIGRGMDYQVLL
+485 FMIGRGMDYLVLL

-521 HGPIALITEGTPV
+521 HGPIALITDGTPV

-560 VVLLTKEELKD
+560 VVLLTKEELKA
-571 DFAQSGEYHV
+571 DFAQSDEYHV
-581 IGLPNLDDEYMPFPE
+581 IGLPNLDDEYMSFPE
-596 IAALQLYSYYVS
+596 IVALQLYSYYVS

>member
-1 MIKCAARDAFAALD
+1 
-15 RKNEDINMCGIIGFI
+15 MCGIIGFI
-30 GHDALSRILNGLE
+30 GNDALNGILNGLE

-54 LAVRGEAE
+54 FAIRRAGESL
-62 TVPEIHKCQGRV
+62 PEIHKCQGRV
-74 KDLREISPKEDHFT
+74 KDLREISPKTGDYT

-108 PHRVGN
+108 PHRVGK

-129 SEEYEVEDEL
+129 SEEYEVEDQL

-152 NTFYKGDPNEAIR
+152 NKFYKGDPNEAIR

-186 TIYAVRN
+186 TIYATRN
-193 VSPIVVAKKDDL
+193 VSPIVVAKNEEL
-205 TILASDP
+205 TILASDL
-212 AALYQ
+212 AALYE

-227 ACILKAEKGAVSVVD
+227 KCILKATKAQVSVVD
-242 FNGNE
+242 FNGQE
-247 VEPKM
+247 VQPKM

-259 SNTGKQGYPFYMEK
+259 GNTGKQGYAYYMEK

-280 ALKKILSTY
+280 ALKRILTNYLVDGS
-289 VIDNDIE
+289 ID
-296 LGYDGAVDKALT
+296 LGYEGAVDKMLT
-308 AFNRVCIVACGTALH
+308 SFNRVCIVACGTALH
-323 AGMMGANLFKKWL
+323 AGMMGAHLFRKWL
-336 GIPVEVEMASEFIYS
+336 GIPVETEMASEFIYS
-351 DTVLDKDTLFIAV
+351 DTVLDRDTLFIAV

-370 IDTMEALKKAKNE
+370 IDTMEALKKAKKE
-383 GACCL
+383 GAACL
-388 AILNVRGSSISRTAD
+388 AVLNVRGSSISRIAD

-417 STKAYTTQMMI
+417 STKAYTTQLMI
-428 FYLLTLRC
+428 FYLLVLRC
-436 ASLRGKITGEY
+436 ASLRGRMTEAD

-458 PDAIS
+458 PDAIT
-463 QVIAMKSEIR
+463 QVIAIKDDIH

-485 FMIGRGMDYQVLL
+485 FMIGRGMDYLVLL

-521 HGPIALITEGTPV
+521 HGPIALITDGTPV

-560 VVLLTKEELKD
+560 VVLLTKEELKA
-571 DFAQSGEYHV
+571 DFAQSDEYHV
-581 IGLPNLDDEYMPFPE
+581 IGLPNLDDEYMSFPE
-596 IAALQLYSYYVS
+596 IVALQLYSYYVS

>member
-1 MIKCAARDAFAALD
+1 
-15 RKNEDINMCGIIGFI
+15 MCGIIGFI
-30 GHDALSRILNGLE
+30 GNDALNGILNGLE

-54 LAVRGEAE
+54 FAIRRAGESQ
-62 TVPEIHKCQGRV
+62 PEIHKCQERV
-74 KDLREISPKEDHFT
+74 KDLREISPKTGDYT

-108 PHRVGN
+108 PHRVGK

-129 SEEYEVEDEL
+129 SEEYEVEDQL

-152 NTFYKGDPNEAIR
+152 NKFYKGDPNEAIR

-186 TIYAVRN
+186 TIYATRN
-193 VSPIVVAKKDDL
+193 VSPIVVAKNEEL

-212 AALYQ
+212 AALYE

-227 ACILKAEKGAVSVVD
+227 KCILKATKAQVSVVD
-242 FNGNE
+242 FNGQE
-247 VEPKM
+247 VQPKM

-259 SNTGKQGYPFYMEK
+259 GNTGKQGYAYYMEK

-280 ALKKILSTY
+280 ALKRILTNYLVDGS
-289 VIDNDIE
+289 ID
-296 LGYDGAVDKALT
+296 LGYEGAVDNMLT
-308 AFNRVCIVACGTALH
+308 SFNRVCIVACGTALH
-323 AGMMGANLFKKWL
+323 AGMMGAHLFRKWL
-336 GIPVEVEMASEFIYS
+336 GIPVETEMASEFIYS

-370 IDTMEALKKAKNE
+370 IDTMEALKKAKKE
-383 GACCL
+383 GAACL
-388 AILNVRGSSISRTAD
+388 AVLNVRGSSISRIAD

-417 STKAYTTQMMI
+417 STKAYTTQLMI
-428 FYLLTLRC
+428 FYLLVLRC
-436 ASLRGKITGEY
+436 ASLRGRMTEAD

-458 PDAIS
+458 PDAIT
-463 QVIAMKSEIR
+463 QVIAVKDDIH

-485 FMIGRGMDYQVLL
+485 FMIGRGMDYLVLL

-521 HGPIALITEGTPV
+521 HGPIALITDGTPV
-534 IAAATQTKLIS
+534 IAAATQTKLIT

-560 VVLLTKEELKD
+560 VVLLTKEELKA
-571 DFAQSGEYHV
+571 DFAQSDEYHV
-581 IGLPNLDDEYMPFPE
+581 IGLPNLDDEYMSFPE
-596 IAALQLYSYYVS
+596 IVALQLYSYYVS

>member
-1 MIKCAARDAFAALD
+1 
-15 RKNEDINMCGIIGFI
+15 MCGIIGFI
-30 GHDALSRILNGLE
+30 GNDALNGILNGLE

-54 LAVRGEAE
+54 FAIRRAGESL
-62 TVPEIHKCQGRV
+62 PEIHKCQGRV
-74 KDLREISPKEDHFT
+74 KDLREISPKTGDYT
-88 CGIGH
+88 YGIGH

-108 PHRVGN
+108 PHRVGK

-129 SEEYEVEDEL
+129 SEEYEVEDQL

-152 NTFYKGDPNEAIR
+152 NKFYKGDPNEAIR

-186 TIYAVRN
+186 TIYATRN
-193 VSPIVVAKKDDL
+193 VSPIVVAKNEEL

-212 AALYQ
+212 AALYE

-227 ACILKAEKGAVSVVD
+227 KCILKATKAQVSVVD
-242 FNGNE
+242 FNGQE
-247 VEPKM
+247 VQPKM

-259 SNTGKQGYPFYMEK
+259 GNTGKQGYAYYMEK

-280 ALKKILSTY
+280 ALKRILTNYLVDGS
-289 VIDNDIE
+289 ID
-296 LGYDGAVDKALT
+296 LGYEGAVDKMLT
-308 AFNRVCIVACGTALH
+308 SFNRVCIVACGTALH
-323 AGMMGANLFKKWL
+323 AGMMGAHLFRKWL
-336 GIPVEVEMASEFIYS
+336 GIPVETEMASEFIYS

-370 IDTMEALKKAKNE
+370 IDTMEALKKAKKE
-383 GACCL
+383 GAACL
-388 AILNVRGSSISRTAD
+388 AVLNVRGSSISRIAD

-417 STKAYTTQMMI
+417 STKAYTTQLMI
-428 FYLLTLRC
+428 FYLLVLRC
-436 ASLRGKITGEY
+436 ASLRGRMTEAD

-458 PDAIS
+458 PDAIT
-463 QVIAMKSEIR
+463 QVIAIKDDIH

-485 FMIGRGMDYQVLL
+485 FMIGRGMDYLVLL

-521 HGPIALITEGTPV
+521 HGPIALITDGTPV

-560 VVLLTKEELKD
+560 VVLLTKEELKA
-571 DFAQSGEYHV
+571 DFAQSDEYHV
-581 IGLPNLDDEYMPFPE
+581 IGLPNLDDEYMSFPE
-596 IAALQLYSYYVS
+596 IVALQLYSYYVS

>member
-1 MIKCAARDAFAALD
+1 
-15 RKNEDINMCGIIGFI
+15 MCGIIGFI
-30 GHDALSRILNGLE
+30 GNDALNGILNGLE

-54 LAVRGEAE
+54 FAIRRAGESL
-62 TVPEIHKCQGRV
+62 PEIHKCQGRV
-74 KDLREISPKEDHFT
+74 KDLREISPKTGDYT

-108 PHRVGN
+108 PHRVGK
-114 VTLVHNGIVENYKEL
+114 VTLVHDGIVENYKEL
-129 SEEYEVEDEL
+129 SEEYEVEDQL

-152 NTFYKGDPNEAIR
+152 NKFYKGDPNEAIR

-186 TIYAVRN
+186 TIYATRN
-193 VSPIVVAKKDDL
+193 VSPIVVAKNEEL

-212 AALYQ
+212 AALYE

-227 ACILKAEKGAVSVVD
+227 KCILKATKAQVSVVD
-242 FNGNE
+242 FNGQE
-247 VEPKM
+247 VQPKM

-259 SNTGKQGYPFYMEK
+259 GNTGKQGYAYYMEK

-280 ALKKILSTY
+280 ALKRILTNYLVDGS
-289 VIDNDIE
+289 ID
-296 LGYDGAVDKALT
+296 LGYEGAVDKMLT
-308 AFNRVCIVACGTALH
+308 SFNRVCIVACGTALH
-323 AGMMGANLFKKWL
+323 AGMMGAHLFRKWL
-336 GIPVEVEMASEFIYS
+336 GIPVETEMASEFIYS

-370 IDTMEALKKAKNE
+370 IDTMEALKKAKKE
-383 GACCL
+383 GAACL
-388 AILNVRGSSISRTAD
+388 AVLNVRGSSISRIAD

-417 STKAYTTQMMI
+417 STKAYTTQLMI
-428 FYLLTLRC
+428 FYLLVLRC
-436 ASLRGKITGEY
+436 ASLRGRMTEAD

-458 PDAIS
+458 PDAIT
-463 QVIAMKSEIR
+463 QVIAIKDDIH

-485 FMIGRGMDYQVLL
+485 FMIGRGMDYLVLL

-521 HGPIALITEGTPV
+521 HGPIALITDGTPV

-560 VVLLTKEELKD
+560 VVLLTKEELKA
-571 DFAQSGEYHV
+571 DFAQSDEYHV
-581 IGLPNLDDEYMPFPE
+581 IGLPNLDDEYMSFPE
-596 IAALQLYSYYVS
+596 IVALQLYSYYVS

>member
-1 MIKCAARDAFAALD
+1 
-15 RKNEDINMCGIIGFI
+15 MCGIIGFI
-30 GHDALSRILNGLE
+30 GNDALNGILNGLE

-54 LAVRGEAE
+54 FAIRRAGESQ
-62 TVPEIHKCQGRV
+62 PEIHKCQGRV
-74 KDLREISPKEDHFT
+74 KDLREISPKTGDYT

-108 PHRVGN
+108 PHRVGK

-129 SEEYEVEDEL
+129 SEEYEVEDQL

-152 NTFYKGDPNEAIR
+152 NKFYKGDPNEAIR

-186 TIYAVRN
+186 TIYATRN
-193 VSPIVVAKKDDL
+193 VSPIVVAKNEEL
-205 TILASDP
+205 TLLASDP
-212 AALYQ
+212 AALYE

-227 ACILKAEKGAVSVVD
+227 KCILKATKAQVSVVD
-242 FNGNE
+242 FNGQE
-247 VEPKM
+247 VQPKM

-259 SNTGKQGYPFYMEK
+259 GNTGKQGYAYYMEK

-280 ALKKILSTY
+280 ALKRILTNYLVDGS
-289 VIDNDIE
+289 ID
-296 LGYDGAVDKALT
+296 LGYEGAVDKMLT
-308 AFNRVCIVACGTALH
+308 SFNRVCIVACGTALH
-323 AGMMGANLFKKWL
+323 AGMMGAHLFRKWL
-336 GIPVEVEMASEFIYS
+336 GIPVETEKASEFIYS
-351 DTVLDKDTLFIAV
+351 DTILDKDTLFIAV

-370 IDTMEALKKAKNE
+370 IDTMEALKKAKKE
-383 GACCL
+383 GAACL
-388 AILNVRGSSISRTAD
+388 AVLNVRGSSISRIAD

-417 STKAYTTQMMI
+417 STKAYTTQLMI
-428 FYLLTLRC
+428 FYLLVLRC
-436 ASLRGKITGEY
+436 ASLRGRMTEAD

-458 PDAIS
+458 PDAIT
-463 QVIAMKSEIR
+463 QVIAIKDDIH

-485 FMIGRGMDYQVLL
+485 FMIGRGMDYLVLL
-498 EGALKLKEISYIH
+498 EGAFKLKEISYIH

-521 HGPIALITEGTPV
+521 HGPIALITDGTPV

-560 VVLLTKEELKD
+560 VVLLTKEELKA
-571 DFAQSGEYHV
+571 DFAQSDEYHV
-581 IGLPNLDDEYMPFPE
+581 IGLPNLDDEYMSFPE
-596 IAALQLYSYYVS
+596 IVALQLYSYYVS

>member
-1 MIKCAARDAFAALD
+1 
-15 RKNEDINMCGIIGFI
+15 MCGIIGFI
-30 GHDALSRILNGLE
+30 GNDALNKILNGLE

-54 LAVRGEAE
+54 LSVRGEADE
-62 TVPEIHKCQGRV
+62 MPEIYKCQGRV
-74 KDLREISPKEDHFT
+74 KDLREISPRESNYT

-108 PHRVGN
+108 PHRVGC
-114 VTLVHNGIVENYKEL
+114 VTLVHNGIVENYREL
-129 SEEYEVEDEL
+129 SEEYEVENQL

-152 NTFYKGDPNEAIR
+152 NKFYKGDPNEAIR

-171 KGTYALV
+171 KGTFALV
-178 VMFDDIPD
+178 IMFDDIPD
-186 TIYAVRN
+186 TIFAVRN
-193 VSPIVVAKKDDL
+193 VSPIVVAKGEDL
-205 TILASDP
+205 AILASDP
-212 AALYQ
+212 AALYEF
-217 YSKEFFVLDE
+217 SKEFFVLNE
-227 ACILKAEKGAVSVVD
+227 ACILKATRGEVLVVD
-242 FNGNE
+242 FKGNA
-247 VEPKM
+247 VEPKY
-252 QVVDWDA
+252 QLVDWDA
-259 SNTGKQGYPFYMEK
+259 TNTGKQGYPFYMEK

-280 ALKKILSTY
+280 ALKKILGTY
-289 VIDNDIE
+289 IINNDIE
-296 LGYDGAVDKALT
+296 LGYDGAVDKALIS
-308 AFNRVCIVACGTALH
+308 FNRVCIVACGTALH
-323 AGMMGANLFKKWL
+323 AGMIGANLFKKWL

-370 IDTMEALKKAKNE
+370 IDTMEALKKAKLE

-388 AILNVRGSSISRTAD
+388 AVLNVRGSSISRTAD

-428 FYLLTLRC
+428 FYLLTLKC
-436 ASLRGKITGEY
+436 AFLRGKITREY
-447 LEHALENLRRV
+447 MDNALENLRRV

-463 QVIAMKSEIR
+463 QVIAMKGDIH

-534 IAAATQTKLIS
+534 IAAATQTKLIT
-545 KELSNVKEIKARGAN
+545 KELSNVKEIRARGAN
-560 VVLLTKEELKD
+560 VVLLTKDELKD
-571 DFAQSGEYHV
+571 DFAQDGEYHV
-581 IGLPNLDDEYMPFPE
+581 IGLPNLDDEYMTFPE
-596 IAALQLYSYYVS
+596 IVALQLYSYYVS

>member
-1 MIKCAARDAFAALD
+1 MIKCAAKDAFAALY

-152 NTFYKGDPNEAIR
+152 NKFYKGDPNEAIR

-193 VSPIVVAKKDDL
+193 VSPIVVAKNNDL

-227 ACILKAEKGAVSVVD
+227 ACILKAEKG
-242 FNGNE
+242 
-247 VEPKM
+247 
-252 QVVDWDA
+252 
-259 SNTGKQGYPFYMEK
+259 
-273 EINEQPE
+273 
-280 ALKKILSTY
+280 
-289 VIDNDIE
+289 
-296 LGYDGAVDKALT
+296 
-308 AFNRVCIVACGTALH
+308 
-323 AGMMGANLFKKWL
+323 
-336 GIPVEVEMASEFIYS
+336 
-351 DTVLDKDTLFIAV
+351 
-364 SQSGET
+364 SQQY
-370 IDTMEALKKAKNE
+370 
-383 GACCL
+383 
-388 AILNVRGSSISRTAD
+388 R
-403 YTLYTDAGPEIAVA
+403 
-417 STKAYTTQMMI
+417 
-428 FYLLTLRC
+428 
-436 ASLRGKITGEY
+436 
-447 LEHALENLRRV
+447 
-458 PDAIS
+458 
-463 QVIAMKSEIR
+463 
-473 RQAKE
+473 
-478 VIMASDL
+478 
-485 FMIGRGMDYQVLL
+485 
-498 EGALKLKEISYIH
+498 
-511 SEAYAAGELK
+511 
-521 HGPIALITEGTPV
+521 
-534 IAAATQTKLIS
+534 
-545 KELSNVKEIKARGAN
+545 
-560 VVLLTKEELKD
+560 
-571 DFAQSGEYHV
+571 
-581 IGLPNLDDEYMPFPE
+581 
-596 IAALQLYSYYVS
+596 
-608 ADKGLDVDKPRNLAK
+608 
-623 VVTVE
+623 

>member
-1 MIKCAARDAFAALD
+1 
-15 RKNEDINMCGIIGFI
+15 MCGIIGFI
-30 GHDALSRILNGLE
+30 GNDALNGILNGLE

-54 LAVRGEAE
+54 FAIRRAGESQ
-62 TVPEIHKCQGRV
+62 PEIHKCQGRV
-74 KDLREISPKEDHFT
+74 KDLREISPKTGDYT

-108 PHRVGN
+108 PHRVGK

-129 SEEYEVEDEL
+129 SEEYEVEDQL

-152 NTFYKGDPNEAIR
+152 NKFYKGDPNEAIR

-186 TIYAVRN
+186 TIYATRN
-193 VSPIVVAKKDDL
+193 VSPIVVAKNEEL

-212 AALYQ
+212 AALYE

-227 ACILKAEKGAVSVVD
+227 KCILKATKAQVSVVD
-242 FNGNE
+242 FNGQE
-247 VEPKM
+247 VQPKM

-259 SNTGKQGYPFYMEK
+259 GNTGKQGYAYYMEK

-280 ALKKILSTY
+280 ALKRILTNYLVDGS
-289 VIDNDIE
+289 ID
-296 LGYDGAVDKALT
+296 LGYEGAVDKMLT
-308 AFNRVCIVACGTALH
+308 SFNRVCIVACGTALH
-323 AGMMGANLFKKWL
+323 AGMMGAHLFRKWL
-336 GIPVEVEMASEFIYS
+336 GIPVETEMASEFIYS

-370 IDTMEALKKAKNE
+370 IDTMEALKKAKKE
-383 GACCL
+383 GAACL
-388 AILNVRGSSISRTAD
+388 AVLNVRGSSISRIAD

-417 STKAYTTQMMI
+417 STKAYTTQLMI
-428 FYLLTLRC
+428 FYLLVLRC
-436 ASLRGKITGEY
+436 ASLRGRMTEAD

-458 PDAIS
+458 PDAIT
-463 QVIAMKSEIR
+463 QVIAIKDDIH

-485 FMIGRGMDYQVLL
+485 FMIGRGMDYLVLL

-521 HGPIALITEGTPV
+521 HGPIALITDGTPV

-545 KELSNVKEIKARGAN
+545 NELSNVKEIKARGAN
-560 VVLLTKEELKD
+560 VVLLTKEELKA
-571 DFAQSGEYHV
+571 DFAQSDEYHV
-581 IGLPNLDDEYMPFPE
+581 IGLPNLDDEYMSFPE
-596 IAALQLYSYYVS
+596 IVALQLYSYYVS

>member
-1 MIKCAARDAFAALD
+1 
-15 RKNEDINMCGIIGFI
+15 MCGIIGFI
-30 GHDALSRILNGLE
+30 GNDALNGILNGLE

-54 LAVRGEAE
+54 FAIRRAGESL
-62 TVPEIHKCQGRV
+62 PEIHKCQGRV
-74 KDLREISPKEDHFT
+74 KDLREISPKTGDYT

-108 PHRVGN
+108 PHRVGK

-129 SEEYEVEDEL
+129 SEEYEVEDQL

-152 NTFYKGDPNEAIR
+152 NKFYKGDPNEAIR

-186 TIYAVRN
+186 TIYATRN
-193 VSPIVVAKKDDL
+193 VSPIVVAKNEEL

-212 AALYQ
+212 AALYE

-227 ACILKAEKGAVSVVD
+227 KCILKATRAQVSVVD
-242 FNGNE
+242 FNGQE
-247 VEPKM
+247 VQPKM

-259 SNTGKQGYPFYMEK
+259 GNTGKQGYAYYMEK

-280 ALKKILSTY
+280 ALKRILTNYLVDGS
-289 VIDNDIE
+289 ID
-296 LGYDGAVDKALT
+296 LGYEGAVDKMLT
-308 AFNRVCIVACGTALH
+308 SFNRVCIVACGTALH
-323 AGMMGANLFKKWL
+323 AGMMGTHLFRKWL
-336 GIPVEVEMASEFIYS
+336 GIPVETEMASEFIYS

-370 IDTMEALKKAKNE
+370 IDTMEALKKAKKE
-383 GACCL
+383 GAACL
-388 AILNVRGSSISRTAD
+388 AVLNVRGSSISRIAD

-417 STKAYTTQMMI
+417 STKAYTTQLMI
-428 FYLLTLRC
+428 FYLLVLRC
-436 ASLRGKITGEY
+436 ASLRGRMTEAD

-458 PDAIS
+458 PDAIT
-463 QVIAMKSEIR
+463 QVIAIKDDIH

-485 FMIGRGMDYQVLL
+485 FMIGRGMDYLVLL

-521 HGPIALITEGTPV
+521 HGPIALITDGTPV

-560 VVLLTKEELKD
+560 VVLLTKEELKA
-571 DFAQSGEYHV
+571 DFAQSDEYHV
-581 IGLPNLDDEYMPFPE
+581 IGLPNLDDEYMSFPE
-596 IAALQLYSYYVS
+596 IVALQLLLLLLCVS
-608 ADKGLDVDKPRNLAK
+608 R
-623 VVTVE
+623 

>member
-1 MIKCAARDAFAALD
+1 
-15 RKNEDINMCGIIGFI
+15 MCGIIGFI
-30 GHDALSRILNGLE
+30 GNDALNGILNGLE

-54 LAVRGEAE
+54 FAIRRAGESQ
-62 TVPEIHKCQGRV
+62 PEIHKCQGRV
-74 KDLREISPKEDHFT
+74 KDLREISPKTGDYT

-108 PHRVGN
+108 PHRVGK

-129 SEEYEVEDEL
+129 SEEYEVEDQL

-152 NTFYKGDPNEAIR
+152 NKFYKGDPNEAIR

-186 TIYAVRN
+186 TIYATRN
-193 VSPIVVAKKDDL
+193 VSPIVVAKNEEL

-212 AALYQ
+212 AALYE

-227 ACILKAEKGAVSVVD
+227 KCILKATKAQVSVVD
-242 FNGNE
+242 FNGQE
-247 VEPKM
+247 VQPKM

-259 SNTGKQGYPFYMEK
+259 GNTGKQGYAYYMEK

-280 ALKKILSTY
+280 ALKRILTNYLVDGS
-289 VIDNDIE
+289 ID
-296 LGYDGAVDKALT
+296 LGYEGAVDKMLT
-308 AFNRVCIVACGTALH
+308 SFNRVCIVACGTALH
-323 AGMMGANLFKKWL
+323 AGMMGAHLFRKWL
-336 GIPVEVEMASEFIYS
+336 GIPVETEMASEFIYS
-351 DTVLDKDTLFIAV
+351 DTVLDKDALFIAV

-370 IDTMEALKKAKNE
+370 IDTMEALKKAKKE
-383 GACCL
+383 GAACL
-388 AILNVRGSSISRTAD
+388 AVLNVRGSSISRIAD

-417 STKAYTTQMMI
+417 STKAYTTQLMI
-428 FYLLTLRC
+428 FYLLVLRC
-436 ASLRGKITGEY
+436 ASLRGRMTEAD

-458 PDAIS
+458 PDAIT
-463 QVIAMKSEIR
+463 QVIAIKDDIH

-485 FMIGRGMDYQVLL
+485 FMIGRGMDYLVLL

-521 HGPIALITEGTPV
+521 HGPIALITDGTPV

-560 VVLLTKEELKD
+560 VVLLTKEELKA
-571 DFAQSGEYHV
+571 DFAQSDEYHV
-581 IGLPNLDDEYMPFPE
+581 IGLPNLDDEYMSFPE
-596 IAALQLYSYYVS
+596 IVALQLYSYYVS

>member
-1 MIKCAARDAFAALD
+1 
-15 RKNEDINMCGIIGFI
+15 MCGIIGFI
-30 GHDALSRILNGLE
+30 GNDALNGILNGLE

-54 LAVRGEAE
+54 FAIRRAGESL
-62 TVPEIHKCQGRV
+62 PEIHKCQGRV
-74 KDLREISPKEDHFT
+74 KDLREISPKTGDYT

-108 PHRVGN
+108 PHRVGK

-129 SEEYEVEDEL
+129 SEEYEVEDQL

-152 NTFYKGDPNEAIR
+152 NKFYKGDPNEAIR

-186 TIYAVRN
+186 TIYATRN
-193 VSPIVVAKKDDL
+193 VSPIVVAKNEEL

-212 AALYQ
+212 AALYE

-227 ACILKAEKGAVSVVD
+227 KCILKATKAQVSIVD
-242 FNGNE
+242 FNGQE
-247 VEPKM
+247 VQPKM

-259 SNTGKQGYPFYMEK
+259 GNTGKQGYAYYMEK

-280 ALKKILSTY
+280 ALKRILTNYLVDGS
-289 VIDNDIE
+289 ID
-296 LGYDGAVDKALT
+296 LGYEGAVDKMLT
-308 AFNRVCIVACGTALH
+308 SFNRVCIVACGTALH
-323 AGMMGANLFKKWL
+323 AGMMGAHLFRKWL
-336 GIPVEVEMASEFIYS
+336 GIPVETEMASEFIYS
-351 DTVLDKDTLFIAV
+351 DTILDKDTLFIAV

-370 IDTMEALKKAKNE
+370 IDTMEALKKAKKE
-383 GACCL
+383 GAACL
-388 AILNVRGSSISRTAD
+388 AVLNVRGSSISRIAD

-417 STKAYTTQMMI
+417 STKAYTTQLMI
-428 FYLLTLRC
+428 FYLLVLRC
-436 ASLRGKITGEY
+436 ASLRGRMTEAD

-458 PDAIS
+458 PDAIT
-463 QVIAMKSEIR
+463 QVIAIKDDIH

-485 FMIGRGMDYQVLL
+485 FMIGRGMDYLVLL

-521 HGPIALITEGTPV
+521 HGPIALITDGTPV

-560 VVLLTKEELKD
+560 VVLLTKEELKA
-571 DFAQSGEYHV
+571 DFAQSDEYHV
-581 IGLPNLDDEYMPFPE
+581 IGLPNLDDEYMSFPE
-596 IAALQLYSYYVS
+596 IVALQLYSYYVS

>member
-1 MIKCAARDAFAALD
+1 
-15 RKNEDINMCGIIGFI
+15 MCGIIGFI
-30 GHDALSRILNGLE
+30 GNDALNGILNGLE

-54 LAVRGEAE
+54 FAIRRAGESQ
-62 TVPEIHKCQGRV
+62 PEIHKCQGRV
-74 KDLREISPKEDHFT
+74 KDLREISPKTGDYT

-108 PHRVGN
+108 PHRVGK

-129 SEEYEVEDEL
+129 SEEYEVEDQL

-152 NTFYKGDPNEAIR
+152 NKFYKGDPNEAIR

-186 TIYAVRN
+186 TIYATRN
-193 VSPIVVAKKDDL
+193 VSPIVVAKNEKL

-212 AALYQ
+212 AALYE

-227 ACILKAEKGAVSVVD
+227 KCILKATKAQVSVVD
-242 FNGNE
+242 FNGQE
-247 VEPKM
+247 VQPKM

-259 SNTGKQGYPFYMEK
+259 GNTGKQGYAYYMEK

-280 ALKKILSTY
+280 ALKRILTNYLVDGS
-289 VIDNDIE
+289 ID
-296 LGYDGAVDKALT
+296 LGYEGAVDKMLT
-308 AFNRVCIVACGTALH
+308 SFNRVCIVACGTALH
-323 AGMMGANLFKKWL
+323 AGMMGAHLFRKWL
-336 GIPVEVEMASEFIYS
+336 GIPVETEMASEFIYS

-370 IDTMEALKKAKNE
+370 IDTMEALKKAKKE
-383 GACCL
+383 GAACL
-388 AILNVRGSSISRTAD
+388 AVLNVRGSSISRIAD

-417 STKAYTTQMMI
+417 STKAYTTQLMI
-428 FYLLTLRC
+428 FYLLVLRC
-436 ASLRGKITGEY
+436 ASLRGRMTEAD

-458 PDAIS
+458 PDAIT
-463 QVIAMKSEIR
+463 QVIAIKDDIH

-485 FMIGRGMDYQVLL
+485 FMIGRGMDYLVLL

-521 HGPIALITEGTPV
+521 HGPIALITDGTPV

-560 VVLLTKEELKD
+560 VVLLTKEELKA
-571 DFAQSGEYHV
+571 DFAQSDEYHV
-581 IGLPNLDDEYMPFPE
+581 IGLPNLDDEYMSFPE
-596 IAALQLYSYYVS
+596 IVALQLYSYYVS

>member
-1 MIKCAARDAFAALD
+1 
-15 RKNEDINMCGIIGFI
+15 MCGIIGFI
-30 GHDALSRILNGLE
+30 GNDALNGILNGLE

-54 LAVRGEAE
+54 FAIRRAGESQ
-62 TVPEIHKCQGRV
+62 PEIHKCQGRV
-74 KDLREISPKEDHFT
+74 KDLREISPKTGDYT

-108 PHRVGN
+108 PHRVGK

-129 SEEYEVEDEL
+129 SEEYEVEDQL

-152 NTFYKGDPNEAIR
+152 NKFYKGDPNEAIR

-186 TIYAVRN
+186 TIYATRN
-193 VSPIVVAKKDDL
+193 VSPIVVAKNEEL

-212 AALYQ
+212 AALYE

-227 ACILKAEKGAVSVVD
+227 KCILKATKAQVSVVD
-242 FNGNE
+242 FNGQE
-247 VEPKM
+247 VQPKM

-259 SNTGKQGYPFYMEK
+259 GNTGKQGYAYYMEK

-280 ALKKILSTY
+280 ALKRILTNYLVDGS
-289 VIDNDIE
+289 ID
-296 LGYDGAVDKALT
+296 LGYEGAVDKMLT
-308 AFNRVCIVACGTALH
+308 SFNRVCIVACGTALH
-323 AGMMGANLFKKWL
+323 AGMMGAHLFRKWL
-336 GIPVEVEMASEFIYS
+336 GIPVETEMASEFIYS

-370 IDTMEALKKAKNE
+370 IDTMEALKKAKKE
-383 GACCL
+383 GAACL
-388 AILNVRGSSISRTAD
+388 AVLNVRGSSISRIAD

-417 STKAYTTQMMI
+417 STKAYTTQLMI
-428 FYLLTLRC
+428 SYLLVLRC
-436 ASLRGKITGEY
+436 ASLRGRMTEAD

-458 PDAIS
+458 PDAIT
-463 QVIAMKSEIR
+463 QVIAIKDDIH

-485 FMIGRGMDYQVLL
+485 FMIGRGMDYLVLL

-521 HGPIALITEGTPV
+521 HGPIALITDGTPV

-560 VVLLTKEELKD
+560 VVLLTKEELKA
-571 DFAQSGEYHV
+571 DFAQSDEYHV
-581 IGLPNLDDEYMPFPE
+581 IGLPNLDDEYMSFPE
-596 IAALQLYSYYVS
+596 IVALQLYSYYVS

>member
-1 MIKCAARDAFAALD
+1 
-15 RKNEDINMCGIIGFI
+15 MCGIIGFI
-30 GHDALSRILNGLE
+30 GNDALNGILNGLE

-54 LAVRGEAE
+54 FAIRRAGESQ
-62 TVPEIHKCQGRV
+62 PEIHKCQGRV
-74 KDLREISPKEDHFT
+74 KDLREISPKTGDYT

-108 PHRVGN
+108 PHRVGK

-129 SEEYEVEDEL
+129 SEEYEVEDQL

-152 NTFYKGDPNEAIR
+152 NKFYKGDPNEAIR

-186 TIYAVRN
+186 TIYATRN
-193 VSPIVVAKKDDL
+193 VSPIVVAKNEEL

-212 AALYQ
+212 AALYE

-227 ACILKAEKGAVSVVD
+227 KCILKATKAQVSVVD
-242 FNGNE
+242 FNGQE
-247 VEPKM
+247 VQPKM

-259 SNTGKQGYPFYMEK
+259 GNTGKQGYAYYMEK

-280 ALKKILSTY
+280 ALKRILTNYLVDGS
-289 VIDNDIE
+289 ID
-296 LGYDGAVDKALT
+296 LGYEGAVDKMLT

-323 AGMMGANLFKKWL
+323 AGMMGAHLFRKWL
-336 GIPVEVEMASEFIYS
+336 GIPVETEMASEFIYS

-370 IDTMEALKKAKNE
+370 IDTMEALKKAKKE
-383 GACCL
+383 GAACL
-388 AILNVRGSSISRTAD
+388 AVLNVRGSSISRIAD

-417 STKAYTTQMMI
+417 STKAYTTQLMI
-428 FYLLTLRC
+428 FYLLVLRC
-436 ASLRGKITGEY
+436 ASLRGRMTEAD

-458 PDAIS
+458 PDAIT
-463 QVIAMKSEIR
+463 QVIAIKDDIH

-485 FMIGRGMDYQVLL
+485 FMIGRGMDYLVLL

-521 HGPIALITEGTPV
+521 HGPIALITDGTPV

-560 VVLLTKEELKD
+560 VVLLTKEELKA
-571 DFAQSGEYHV
+571 DFAQSDEYHV
-581 IGLPNLDDEYMPFPE
+581 IGLPNLDDEYMSFPE
-596 IAALQLYSYYVS
+596 IVALQLYSYYVS

>member
-1 MIKCAARDAFAALD
+1 
-15 RKNEDINMCGIIGFI
+15 MCGIIGFI
-30 GHDALSRILNGLE
+30 GNDALNGILNGLE

-54 LAVRGEAE
+54 FAIRRAGESL
-62 TVPEIHKCQGRV
+62 PEIHKCQGRV
-74 KDLREISPKEDHFT
+74 KDLREISPKTGDYT

-108 PHRVGN
+108 PHRVGK

-129 SEEYEVEDEL
+129 SEEYEVEDQL

-152 NTFYKGDPNEAIR
+152 NKFYKGDPNEAIR

-186 TIYAVRN
+186 TIYATRN
-193 VSPIVVAKKDDL
+193 VSPIVVAKNEEL

-212 AALYQ
+212 AALYE

-227 ACILKAEKGAVSVVD
+227 KCILKATKAQVSVVD
-242 FNGNE
+242 FNGQE
-247 VEPKM
+247 VQPKM

-259 SNTGKQGYPFYMEK
+259 GNTGKQGYAYYMEK

-280 ALKKILSTY
+280 ALKRILTNYLVDGS
-289 VIDNDIE
+289 ID
-296 LGYDGAVDKALT
+296 LGYEGAVDKMLT
-308 AFNRVCIVACGTALH
+308 SFNRVCIVACGTALH
-323 AGMMGANLFKKWL
+323 AGMMGAHLFRKWL
-336 GIPVEVEMASEFIYS
+336 GIPVETEMASEFIYS

-370 IDTMEALKKAKNE
+370 IDTMEALKKAKKE
-383 GACCL
+383 GAACL
-388 AILNVRGSSISRTAD
+388 AVLNVRGSSISRIAD

-417 STKAYTTQMMI
+417 STKAYTTQLMI
-428 FYLLTLRC
+428 FYLLVLRC
-436 ASLRGKITGEY
+436 ASLRGRMTEAD

-458 PDAIS
+458 PDAIT
-463 QVIAMKSEIR
+463 QVIAIKDDIH

-485 FMIGRGMDYQVLL
+485 FMIGRGMDYLVLL

-521 HGPIALITEGTPV
+521 HGPIALITDGTPV

-560 VVLLTKEELKD
+560 VVLLTKEELKA
-571 DFAQSGEYHV
+571 DFAQSDEYHV
-581 IGLPNLDDEYMPFPE
+581 IGLPNLDDEYMSFPE
-596 IAALQLYSYYVS
+596 IVALQLYSYYVS

>member
-1 MIKCAARDAFAALD
+1 
-15 RKNEDINMCGIIGFI
+15 MCGIIGFI
-30 GHDALSRILNGLE
+30 GNDALNGILNGLE

-54 LAVRGEAE
+54 FAIRRAGESL
-62 TVPEIHKCQGRV
+62 PEIHKCQGRV
-74 KDLREISPKEDHFT
+74 KDLREISPKTGDYT

-108 PHRVGN
+108 PHRVGK

-129 SEEYEVEDEL
+129 SEEYEVEDQL

-152 NTFYKGDPNEAIR
+152 NKFYKGDPNEAIR

-186 TIYAVRN
+186 TIYATRN
-193 VSPIVVAKKDDL
+193 VSPIVVAKNEEL

-212 AALYQ
+212 AALYE

-227 ACILKAEKGAVSVVD
+227 KCILKATKAQVSVVD
-242 FNGNE
+242 FNGQE
-247 VEPKM
+247 VQPKM
-252 QVVDWDA
+252 QVVDWNA
-259 SNTGKQGYPFYMEK
+259 GNTGKQGYAYYMEK

-280 ALKKILSTY
+280 ALKRILTNYLVDGS
-289 VIDNDIE
+289 ID
-296 LGYDGAVDKALT
+296 LGYEGAVDKMLT
-308 AFNRVCIVACGTALH
+308 SFNRVCIVACGTALH
-323 AGMMGANLFKKWL
+323 AGMMGAHLFRKWL
-336 GIPVEVEMASEFIYS
+336 GIPVETEMASEFIYS

-370 IDTMEALKKAKNE
+370 IDTMEALKKAKKE
-383 GACCL
+383 GAACL
-388 AILNVRGSSISRTAD
+388 AVLNVRGSSISRIAD

-417 STKAYTTQMMI
+417 STKAYTTQLMI
-428 FYLLTLRC
+428 FYLLVLRC
-436 ASLRGKITGEY
+436 ASLRGRMTEAD

-458 PDAIS
+458 PDAIT
-463 QVIAMKSEIR
+463 QVIAIKDDIH

-485 FMIGRGMDYQVLL
+485 FMIGRGMDYLVLL

-521 HGPIALITEGTPV
+521 HGPIALITDGTPV

-560 VVLLTKEELKD
+560 VVLLTKEELKA
-571 DFAQSGEYHV
+571 DFAQSDEYHV
-581 IGLPNLDDEYMPFPE
+581 IGLPNLDDEYMSFPE
-596 IAALQLYSYYVS
+596 IVALQLYSYYVS

>member
-1 MIKCAARDAFAALD
+1 
-15 RKNEDINMCGIIGFI
+15 MCGIIGFI
-30 GHDALSRILNGLE
+30 GNDALNGILNGLE

-54 LAVRGEAE
+54 FAIRRAGESL
-62 TVPEIHKCQGRV
+62 PEIHKCQGRV
-74 KDLREISPKEDHFT
+74 KDLREISPKTGDYT

-108 PHRVGN
+108 PHRVGK

-129 SEEYEVEDEL
+129 SEEYEVEDQL

-152 NTFYKGDPNEAIR
+152 NKFYKGDPNEAIR

-186 TIYAVRN
+186 TIYATRN
-193 VSPIVVAKKDDL
+193 VSPIVVAKNEEL

-212 AALYQ
+212 AALYE

-227 ACILKAEKGAVSVVD
+227 KCILKATKAQVSVVD
-242 FNGNE
+242 FNGQE
-247 VEPKM
+247 VQPKM

-259 SNTGKQGYPFYMEK
+259 GNTGKQGYAYYMEK

-280 ALKKILSTY
+280 ALKRILTNYLVDGS
-289 VIDNDIE
+289 ID
-296 LGYDGAVDKALT
+296 LGYEGAVDKMLT
-308 AFNRVCIVACGTALH
+308 SFNRVCIVACGTALH
-323 AGMMGANLFKKWL
+323 AGMMGAHLFRKWL
-336 GIPVEVEMASEFIYS
+336 GIPVETEMASEFIYS

-370 IDTMEALKKAKNE
+370 IDTMEALKKAKKE
-383 GACCL
+383 GAACL
-388 AILNVRGSSISRTAD
+388 AVLNVRGSSISRIAD

-417 STKAYTTQMMI
+417 STKAYTTQLMI
-428 FYLLTLRC
+428 FYLLVLRC
-436 ASLRGKITGEY
+436 ASLRGRMTEAD

-458 PDAIS
+458 PDAIT
-463 QVIAMKSEIR
+463 QVISIKDDIH

-485 FMIGRGMDYQVLL
+485 FMIGRGMDYLVLL

-521 HGPIALITEGTPV
+521 HGPIALITDGTPV

-560 VVLLTKEELKD
+560 VVLLTKEELKA
-571 DFAQSGEYHV
+571 DFAQSDEYHV
-581 IGLPNLDDEYMPFPE
+581 IGLPNLDDEYMSFPE
-596 IAALQLYSYYVS
+596 IVALQLYSYYVS

>member
-1 MIKCAARDAFAALD
+1 
-15 RKNEDINMCGIIGFI
+15 MCGIIGFI
-30 GHDALSRILNGLE
+30 GNDALNGILNGLE

-54 LAVRGEAE
+54 FAIRRAGESL
-62 TVPEIHKCQGRV
+62 PEIHKCQGRV
-74 KDLREISPKEDHFT
+74 KDLREISPKTGDYT

-108 PHRVGN
+108 PHRVGK

-129 SEEYEVEDEL
+129 SEEYEVEDQL

-152 NTFYKGDPNEAIR
+152 NKFYKGDPNEAIR

-186 TIYAVRN
+186 TIYATRN
-193 VSPIVVAKKDDL
+193 VSPIVVAKNEEL

-212 AALYQ
+212 AALYE

-227 ACILKAEKGAVSVVD
+227 KCILKATKAQVSVVD
-242 FNGNE
+242 FNGQE
-247 VEPKM
+247 VQPKM

-259 SNTGKQGYPFYMEK
+259 GNTGKQGYAYYMEK

-280 ALKKILSTY
+280 ALKRILTNYLVYGS
-289 VIDNDIE
+289 ID
-296 LGYDGAVDKALT
+296 LGYEGAVDKMLT
-308 AFNRVCIVACGTALH
+308 SFNRVCIVACGTALH
-323 AGMMGANLFKKWL
+323 AGMMGAHLFRKWL
-336 GIPVEVEMASEFIYS
+336 GIPVETEMASEFIYS

-370 IDTMEALKKAKNE
+370 IDTMEALKKAKKE
-383 GACCL
+383 GAACL
-388 AILNVRGSSISRTAD
+388 AVLNVRGSSISRIAD

-417 STKAYTTQMMI
+417 STKAYTTQLMI
-428 FYLLTLRC
+428 FYLLVLRC
-436 ASLRGKITGEY
+436 ASLRGRMTEAD

-458 PDAIS
+458 PDAIT
-463 QVIAMKSEIR
+463 QVIAIKDDIH

-485 FMIGRGMDYQVLL
+485 FMIGRGMDYLVLL

-521 HGPIALITEGTPV
+521 HGPIALITDGTPV

-560 VVLLTKEELKD
+560 VVLLTKEELKA
-571 DFAQSGEYHV
+571 DFAQSDEYHV
-581 IGLPNLDDEYMPFPE
+581 IGLPNLDDEYMSFPE
-596 IAALQLYSYYVS
+596 IVALQLYSYYVS